1 MEHNGKAIPITT
13 YQQLIQPENID
24 RQRTNINAGELVVVI
39 MHKDSC
45 IALRIDEVKD
55 QLEAV
60 VRPFDRIT
68 QIIPGFKGT
77 SHLPG
82 DQLAYMVSSEDFLKL
97 VSQHS
102 TQVVTSQAA

>member
-1 MEHNGKAIPITT
+1 
-13 YQQLIQPENID
+13 
-24 RQRTNINAGELVVVI
+24 

-68 QIIPGFKGT
+68 QVIPGFKGT

-102 TQVVTSQAA
+102 NHPVTSQAA